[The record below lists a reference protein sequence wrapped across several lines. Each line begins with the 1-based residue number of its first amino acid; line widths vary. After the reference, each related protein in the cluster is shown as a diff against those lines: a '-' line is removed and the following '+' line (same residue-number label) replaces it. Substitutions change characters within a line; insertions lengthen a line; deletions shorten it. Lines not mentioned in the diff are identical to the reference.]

1 MARTEEAHRGDSTER
16 VLVPHAEGGGDLALG
31 GGGESGSA
39 GNEGGGEG
47 ELHDFEPTRSNFM
60 SKDSGLPLLGEI
72 LQWVQLELNPSVAI
86 GTILTPE

>member
-1 MARTEEAHRGDSTER
+1 
-16 VLVPHAEGGGDLALG
+16 
-31 GGGESGSA
+31 
-39 GNEGGGEG
+39 
-47 ELHDFEPTRSNFM
+47 M